1 MTCSEEDLRNY
12 SKSGLMTVE
21 SKIVEYVRKID
32 PEVLGLKEESM
43 VEAKKLG
50 LGQSNLNYLVKVDGK
65 QFIFKINMDPNRPYK
80 SRTEFDSLKIVE
92 KLGIAPKAFHYE
104 SSKDYFGETFIVL
117 EYLEGESLENKT
129 ISDEITEELARVVAR
144 LHNTSVGHIEKRLRK
159 SRSSKRAMLCRIKQR
174 IDYVKVRRKRYFPA
188 EDRFSNL
195 LAKTLRG
202 FNERKISIKPNY
214 VLGHGDIAPQNV
226 IMHDGKLVLI
236 DWEDLGLI
244 DAGVEIAIIFDSF
257 DFSEKQ
263 KGLFLRE
270 YLNSRK
276 DPTIRRRIRAFWPIQ
291 LFGVFCWAVM
301 HVFEVGEEELHERFI
316 QEQDLQGHVDYAK
329 KMFEKCRSEGIFSKK
344 TRWKSSDVFPKKY
357 LVHSF
362 RCQTKRWCHE
372 D

>member
-1 MTCSEEDLRNY
+1 MA
-12 SKSGLMTVE
+12 VE

-43 VEAKKLG
+43 IEAKKLG
-50 LGQSNLNYLVKVDGK
+50 LGQSNLNYLVKIDEK
-65 QFIFKINMDPNRPYK
+65 QFIFRINMDPNRPNK

-117 EYLEGESLENKT
+117 EYLEGESLENKA
-129 ISDEITEELARVVAR
+129 ISDEITEELARTVAR
-144 LHNTSVGHIEKRLRK
+144 LHSTSVGHMRKRLRK
-159 SRSSKRAMLCRIKQR
+159 NKSSRRAMLYSIKQR
-174 IDYVKVRRKRYFPA
+174 IDYINVRRKRYFLA
-188 EDRFSNL
+188 EDWFSIL
-195 LAKTLRG
+195 LAETLHG
-202 FNERKISIKPNY
+202 FNEWKISVEPNY

-244 DAGVEIAIIFDSF
+244 DAGVEIAMIFDSF

-263 KGLFLRE
+263 KGLFLKE

-291 LFGVFCWAVM
+291 LFSVFCWAVM
-301 HVFEVGEEELHERFI
+301 HVFEIGEGEFHERFI

-329 KMFEKCRSEGIFSKK
+329 KMFNKCRDEGIFSKEI
-344 TRWKSSDVFPKKY
+344 RWKSSDVFPKEY
-357 LVHSF
+357 LAQSS
-362 RCQTKRWCHE
+362 RIR
-372 D
+372 